1 MTVPP
6 PGPASVGD
14 RPPRMSRG
22 DRIRDLVALLLVVA
36 GIGLVVVSHS
46 GMQGLATQA
55 IVVRPGE
62 WAVSQYMHFRYLE
75 LAGYGLA
82 VAGIVVGVV
91 SYLVR
96 ARRNAAGV
104 DRTDKT

>member
-1 MTVPP
+1 VTAPRS
-6 PGPASVGD
+6 GPASAAD
-14 RPPRMSRG
+14 RPPSMSRG
-22 DRIRDLVALLLVVA
+22 DRIRDLVALVLVVA

-62 WAVSQYMHFRYLE
+62 WAMSQYMHFRYLE
-75 LAGYGLA
+75 LTGYALA
-82 VAGIVVGVV
+82 IVGIVVGVV

-104 DRTDKT
+104 DRTTKT